1 MQLHFDGAK
10 FKVTMKQN
18 LTYTAELS
26 DDVVGNITRIHNALE
41 KMPKNLEGHQLALE
55 NLQKELATAKEE
67 VNRPFPQEEELETKS
82 ARLSQLNIELDNDNH
97 ANALSQED
105 SEAPAPS
112 DAEAS
117 APMDDNPSI
126 RQAIRSFNP
135 PPPVPF
141 GMEKDQRRGSV
152 R

>member
-26 DDVVGNITRIHNALE
+26 DDIVGNITRIHNALE

-97 ANALSQED
+97 ADALSQ
-105 SEAPAPS
+105 
-112 DAEAS
+112 
-117 APMDDNPSI
+117 DDNDVPVPGNSEVSANVGEKPSI
-126 RQAIRSFNP
+126 RAAIRSYNP
-135 PPPVPF
+135 PASVPP
-141 GMEKDQRRGSV
+141 GMEKSQRRETV